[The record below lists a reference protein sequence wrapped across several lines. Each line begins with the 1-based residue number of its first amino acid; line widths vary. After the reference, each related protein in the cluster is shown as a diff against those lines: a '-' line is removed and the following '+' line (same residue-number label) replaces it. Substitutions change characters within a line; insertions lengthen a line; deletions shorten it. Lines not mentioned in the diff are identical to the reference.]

1 MGHSGVSV
9 HQVRMQQQVTLGVRG
24 YSLANKDLF
33 SKSDPYLVVSRPV
46 TRVGWTALRT
56 TETVKND
63 LNPVWRNIVLYES
76 ELPQNGEKLRF
87 EVFDDDGKLGNDT
100 SDESIGVGSFTLA
113 ELEEAFATRLPLTIT
128 DKRWGRKSGSIIIT
142 ELRRT
147 QSSLPSSAFPPSLS
161 SPYPSQAPKA
171 AEVNVFSEGTSSAGG
186 FVIPSRI

>member
-46 TRVGWTALRT
+46 TRGGWNA
-56 TETVKND
+56 

-100 SDESIGVGSFTLA
+100 SDESIGVGSFTLT

-147 QSSLPSSAFPPSLS
+147 QSSSPSSAYPPSLS
-161 SPYPSQAPKA
+161 SPYPSQTSKA